1 MKVKVY
7 YTIAQEA
14 LIEVDDKF
22 AKTANDDWYF
32 ENHQEGNDLL
42 TELDCVL
49 SEKLPKDASIYA
61 VWSEN
66 DENLFYEQ

>member
-7 YTIAQEA
+7 YTITQDA
-14 LIEVDDKF
+14 LVEVDDKF
-22 AKTANDDWYF
+22 AKAADDDWYH
-32 ENHQEGNDLL
+32 ENYREGSDLL

-61 VWSEN
+61 VWSED